1 MNITIFQCRKST
13 GKYAFLLEVSRL
25 LSKRCDHHCI
35 GSVQSIKN
43 EYTNER
49 APCDTMKIGSNL
61 DSKGYGIA
69 TPVGSELR

>member
-1 MNITIFQCRKST
+1 MNRGSK
-13 GKYAFLLEVSRL
+13 GKYAFLLEVSNEL
-25 LSKRCDHHCI
+25 HDF
-35 GSVQSIKN
+35 SIIEYLFWFKKSTKN

-49 APCDTMKIGSNL
+49 LPCDTMKIGTNL

>member
-1 MNITIFQCRKST
+1 MNDFSYIF
-13 GKYAFLLEVSRL
+13 YFLYL
-25 LSKRCDHHCI
+25 K
-35 GSVQSIKN
+35 SIKN

-69 TPVGSELR
+69 TPVGSELRYKYETTIKSS